1 MPAYKDT
8 DKGTWF
14 VSFYYQNWKGIRQK
28 KMKRGFATKKD
39 ALAWEREFLLQTSAN
54 LNMEFEKFVERN
66 WGKKISKYDD
76 EKKTEE
82 VTKKR
87 TRKTKQNM
95 KPAEA

>member
-8 DKGTWF
+8 YKGTWF

-54 LNMEFEKFVERN
+54 LNMEFEKFVEIYAKDKDKLHDRHEN
-66 WGKKISKYDD
+66 HAVFPPQAVK
-76 EKKTEE
+76 
-82 VTKKR
+82 
-87 TRKTKQNM
+87 
-95 KPAEA
+95 